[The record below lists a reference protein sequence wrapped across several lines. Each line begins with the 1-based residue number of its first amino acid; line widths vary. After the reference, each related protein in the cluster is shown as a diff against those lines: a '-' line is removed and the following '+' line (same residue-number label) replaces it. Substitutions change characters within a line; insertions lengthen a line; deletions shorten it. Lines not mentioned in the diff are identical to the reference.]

1 MDCVDAMLELRKGYM
16 SGFESL
22 SWDDFRLIRAVAEA
36 GTLPAAAERLG
47 TAHST
52 VFRRLKGIEA
62 ALGCALFERNK
73 ARLEPTQ
80 AGAEIAALAARLGE
94 EVDAVA
100 LRLAGR
106 EPLPSGEVRVT
117 TNDSLLVHL
126 LTPIFASFL
135 AACPSVRLDI
145 VLGNPALNL
154 SKRDADVAIRATD
167 NPPPNLVGR
176 KAARIAWALYGPAED
191 APGPRR
197 WVALGEAMSPM
208 KVVRHVL
215 NEAGPE
221 GVGYRVNS
229 VLGMAEALEAGLGV
243 GYLPCFVADA
253 RPALRRLDA
262 PDERFATD
270 LWLLTHADLRQVP
283 RVRALMDHLAEE
295 IARARP
301 LIEGVRGRDKA
312 GQAG

>member
-1 MDCVDAMLELRKGYM
+1 MA
-16 SGFESL
+16 GFETL
-22 SWDDFRLIRAVAEA
+22 SWDDFRLIRAVAETR
-36 GTLPAAAERLG
+36 TLPAAAEKLG

-52 VFRRLKGIEA
+52 VFRRLRSIET

-73 ARLEPTQ
+73 AQLAPTV
-80 AGAEIAALAARLGE
+80 AGEEIAALAVRMGE

-100 LRLAGR
+100 VRLAGR

-135 AACPSVRLDI
+135 AACPAVRLDI
-145 VLGNPALNL
+145 ALGNSALNL

-176 KAARIAWALYGPAED
+176 KAARIAWALYGAGEEGE
-191 APGPRR
+191 GPRR
-197 WVALGEAMSPM
+197 WVTLGDAMGGM
-208 KVVRHVL
+208 RVVRHVMS
-215 NEAGPE
+215 EAGAE

-229 VLGMAEALEAGLGV
+229 VLGMAEAVEAGLGV
-243 GYLPCFVADA
+243 GYLPCFVGD
-253 RPALRRLDA
+253 RRTGLRRLA
-262 PDERFATD
+262 EPDERFATD

-283 RVRALMDHLAEE
+283 RVRALLDHLAEGVAHE
-295 IARARP
+295 RP
-301 LIEGVRGRDKA
+301 LIEGESKGEPA
-312 GQAG
+312 